1 MQVLRRGAPQII
13 RHSPGCSDSKP
24 SGYGRH
30 RGPGPK
36 ERGKGKGKGQ
46 GIGKGL
52 HSGVRASGLAQP
64 YAPPPWR
71 PPRTDQAV
79 SDPASEAPHA
89 TDGPPPA
96 GTDGHLDAQIR
107 TLERLRRAARDAGD
121 QQYADLQSQR
131 IAALRKTKA
140 ESRPIAA
147 RIESAERAHEQAI
160 DSEQKAAQALA
171 HAVEK
176 HTKCQEHLRQTE
188 RELAALRELQLL
200 EKKAEEDAKEHR
212 KRKRAAKA
220 ALQGKRRSRS
230 PASSHGTGDPEG
242 ETLEAADVLAYADE
256 LVQALDEAQCRS
268 HFTARV
274 WNAIHTLRG
283 FALAQSAGTAAD
295 GEDYAPGTGDDQDQ
309 HMDASDQESPED
321 DADAES
327 ESDHTCHSGEGSGH
341 TSIASRSRETL
352 QQDVGRTDTSEPGNA
367 PALPPRQAS
376 SSCAGSS
383 APPKRAPPARKP
395 DEFEIS
401 SSAEGR
407 SGRKHAKQKAA
418 GGRAKGRSR
427 SPARAPPY

>member
-1 MQVLRRGAPQII
+1 MAEWTTVTSRKKTSR
-13 RHSPGCSDSKP
+13 SSKLQHDAQAHINHRDLATEFLAALFKN
-24 SGYGRH
+24 SGYNGERN
-30 RGPGPK
+30 RDRADRLEYSCRACEATNWVDRTRCRFCGEARPK
-36 ERGKGKGKGQ
+36 EFATFPAAVTVSRPDTGATTGRGQRNEEKGKGKGKGTA
-46 GIGKGL
+46 KGL

-188 RELAALRELQLL
+188 
-200 EKKAEEDAKEHR
+200 H
-212 KRKRAAKA
+212 
-220 ALQGKRRSRS
+220 
-230 PASSHGTGDPEG
+230 
-242 ETLEAADVLAYADE
+242 
-256 LVQALDEAQCRS
+256 
-268 HFTARV
+268 
-274 WNAIHTLRG
+274 
-283 FALAQSAGTAAD
+283 
-295 GEDYAPGTGDDQDQ
+295 
-309 HMDASDQESPED
+309 
-321 DADAES
+321 
-327 ESDHTCHSGEGSGH
+327 
-341 TSIASRSRETL
+341 
-352 QQDVGRTDTSEPGNA
+352 
-367 PALPPRQAS
+367 
-376 SSCAGSS
+376 
-383 APPKRAPPARKP
+383 
-395 DEFEIS
+395 
-401 SSAEGR
+401 
-407 SGRKHAKQKAA
+407 
-418 GGRAKGRSR
+418 
-427 SPARAPPY
+427 